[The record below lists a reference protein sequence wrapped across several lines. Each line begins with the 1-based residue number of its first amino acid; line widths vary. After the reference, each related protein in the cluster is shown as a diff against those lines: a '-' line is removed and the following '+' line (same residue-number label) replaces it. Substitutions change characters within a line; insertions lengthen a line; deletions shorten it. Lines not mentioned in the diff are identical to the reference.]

1 MSILYILINP
11 TCPSIASKR
20 SPPLE
25 SDTVFSSSKRAAL
38 LRREVI
44 NRTNNRVD
52 DVQEWLVSL
61 PDDETMHNTDAPDN
75 DCEADDIGYI
85 WEDTSALPS
94 TPNTTVEPWLYS
106 DDQKWTVALL
116 KLLDDM
122 NAPDYAFASV
132 LRWAR
137 GANAARYSFYP
148 DGGLLGSQSIDQLFS
163 VIKNAKQLLPWV
175 IKVTVPHGIPRDEV
189 VFDFVPQLLHL
200 LQNPKLM
207 TADNLLI
214 DPKNP
219 LLPYASPNGEI
230 GDSLLGHVYRDA
242 YKRMISKPEHQLFV
256 PIIQWIDR
264 TTVTGN
270 DRFS

>member
-1 MSILYILINP
+1 MHFALSPSCLSFINSSR
-11 TCPSIASKR
+11 PSIASTR
-20 SPPLE
+20 SPLLE
-25 SDTVFSSSKRAAL
+25 SDTVFSSSKRATL

-44 NRTNNRVD
+44 SPTYNSVN
-52 DVQEWLVSL
+52 DVHEWSVSL
-61 PDDETMHNTDAPDN
+61 PDDEATHNTDAPSDN
-75 DCEADDIGYI
+75 DCVTDDVGYV
-85 WEDTSALPS
+85 WEDTAALP
-94 TPNTTVEPWLYS
+94 PIPDTTVDPWLYS

-137 GANAARYSFYP
+137 GANASRYSFYP
-148 DGGLLGSQSIDQLFS
+148 DGGLLRSRSIDQLFS
-163 VIKNAKQLLPWV
+163 VINNANQLLPLV
-175 IKVTVPHGIPRDEV
+175 IKVTVPHGVPRDV
-189 VFDFVPQLLHL
+189 ILFDFVPQLLRL

-230 GDSLLGHVYRDA
+230 GDSLSGHV
-242 YKRMISKPEHQLFV
+242 F
-256 PIIQWIDR
+256 
-264 TTVTGN
+264 
-270 DRFS
+270 